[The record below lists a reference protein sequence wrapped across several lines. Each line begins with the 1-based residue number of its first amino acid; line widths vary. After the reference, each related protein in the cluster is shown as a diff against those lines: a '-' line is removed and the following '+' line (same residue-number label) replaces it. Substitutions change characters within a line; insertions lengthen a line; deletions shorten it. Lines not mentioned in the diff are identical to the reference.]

1 MPIKYHCPSCN
12 RRFVDWGA
20 EKLEFKCPDCD
31 GEKLI
36 LVGADKESGTAAQK
50 PSLKRSAKV
59 AVKGTKKKQV
69 AKVKETAL
77 LHDEDVSDTDD
88 GEEIVEAGLNVNKF
102 DSVENID
109 DDVEVDDDDDDEV
122 VDDDEEDDIEVEDV
136 EDIDDDDDEEE
147 EDDEDKDIDVDSV
160 DDLSGLISVDDDEL

>member
-20 EKLEFKCPDCD
+20 EKLEFKCPDCE
-31 GEKLI
+31 GEKLV
-36 LVGADKESGTAAQK
+36 LVGADKESGTAVQK

-69 AKVKETAL
+69 AKEKDTAL
-77 LHDEDVSDTDD
+77 LHDEDVSDADD
-88 GEEIVEAGLNVNKF
+88 GEEIVEDGLNVNKF

-109 DDVEVDDDDDDEV
+109 DDIDADDDEV
-122 VDDDEEDDIEVEDV
+122 EDEENDDDEIDIDDVDDIDDEEDDDE
-136 EDIDDDDDEEE
+136 DDD
-147 EDDEDKDIDVDSV
+147 DKDIDVDSV

>member
-20 EKLEFKCPDCD
+20 EKLEFKCPDCE

-36 LVGADKESGTAAQK
+36 LVGADKESGAASQK
-50 PSLKRSAKV
+50 PSLKRSAKA

-69 AKVKETAL
+69 AKVKVTAL
-77 LHDEDVSDTDD
+77 LHDEDISDTDD

-109 DDVEVDDDDDDEV
+109 DDVEADEEADEV
-122 VDDDEEDDIEVEDV
+122 VDSDDDEIDIEDVDDI
-136 EDIDDDDDEEE
+136 DDDEEE
-147 EDDEDKDIDVDSV
+147 EDDDEDKDIDVDNV